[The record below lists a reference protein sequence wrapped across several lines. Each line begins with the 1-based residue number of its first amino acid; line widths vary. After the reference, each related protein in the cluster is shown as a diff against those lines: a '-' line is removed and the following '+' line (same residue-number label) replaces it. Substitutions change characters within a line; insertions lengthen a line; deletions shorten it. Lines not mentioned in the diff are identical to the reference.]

1 MKKNFKFIYIFV
13 VLFSMLFI
21 TGCIDDS
28 SKKVSV
34 IVPTGTPSL
43 GIANVLNDKT
53 LVDANIVSGS
63 DPLIAAFTN
72 ASYDVVVAPVNLGAK
87 LYNANENF
95 SYILYKTI
103 VWGNYYLVSNEEI
116 ATLESLEGK
125 TVLVFGKNST
135 PDVVLR
141 TLISAKNINVNLE
154 YVDDVATANSYLLSG
169 KADII
174 VSAEPSLTKMSANKN
189 FYTLDLQ
196 KQWQQLTGSYSLPQA
211 GIFIKK
217 DSKDEKY
224 LKTVLVF
231 GKNSTPDV
239 VLRTLI
245 SAKNINVNLEYV
257 DDVAT
262 ANSYLLSGK
271 ADIIVSA
278 EPSLTKMSAN
288 KNFYTLDLQKQWQQL
303 TGSYS
308 LPQAGIFIKKDSKD
322 EKYLKTVLDKMIES
336 VQMAQTKPNVLIASA
351 VSVDENLAKIGEET
365 LQKAIGNCNLR
376 VEETDK
382 EAIEFY
388 FSQVIQLGIGAT
400 VGGKLPDE
408 AFYY

>member
-1 MKKNFKFIYIFV
+1 MKRNFKFIYIFV
-13 VLFSMLFI
+13 ILFSMLLMV
-21 TGCIDDS
+21 GCIDDS

-87 LYNANENF
+87 LYNSNENF

-116 ATLESLEGK
+116 ENLENLEGK
-125 TVLVFGKNST
+125 TVLVFGMNST

-154 YVDDVATANSYLLSG
+154 YVDDVTTANSYLLSG

-174 VSAEPSLTKMSANKN
+174 VSAEPSLTKISANKN
-189 FYTLDLQ
+189 FYILDLQ
-196 KQWQQLTGSYSLPQA
+196 KQWQQLTGRYSLPQA

-217 DSKDEKY
+217 NIKDEKY
-224 LKTVLVF
+224 LK
-231 GKNSTPDV
+231 S
-239 VLRTLI
+239 
-245 SAKNINVNLEYV
+245 
-257 DDVAT
+257 
-262 ANSYLLSGK
+262 
-271 ADIIVSA
+271 
-278 EPSLTKMSAN
+278 
-288 KNFYTLDLQKQWQQL
+288 
-303 TGSYS
+303 
-308 LPQAGIFIKKDSKD
+308 
-322 EKYLKTVLDKMIES
+322 VLDKMIES
-336 VQMAQTKPNVLIASA
+336 VQMASTKPNVLVANAIN
-351 VSVDENLAKIGEET
+351 VDENLAKIGEET

-408 AFYY
+408 GFYY

>member
-72 ASYDVVVAPVNLGAK
+72 TSYDVVVAPVNLGAK

-169 KADII
+169 K
-174 VSAEPSLTKMSANKN
+174 S
-189 FYTLDLQ
+189 
-196 KQWQQLTGSYSLPQA
+196 
-211 GIFIKK
+211 
-217 DSKDEKY
+217 
-224 LKTVLVF
+224 
-231 GKNSTPDV
+231 
-239 VLRTLI
+239 
-245 SAKNINVNLEYV
+245 
-257 DDVAT
+257 
-262 ANSYLLSGK
+262 
-271 ADIIVSA
+271 DIIVSA

>member
-1 MKKNFKFIYIFV
+1 M
-13 VLFSMLFI
+13 
-21 TGCIDDS
+21 
-28 SKKVSV
+28 

-224 LKTVLVF
+224 LKTVL
-231 GKNSTPDV
+231 
-239 VLRTLI
+239 
-245 SAKNINVNLEYV
+245 
-257 DDVAT
+257 
-262 ANSYLLSGK
+262 
-271 ADIIVSA
+271 
-278 EPSLTKMSAN
+278 
-288 KNFYTLDLQKQWQQL
+288 
-303 TGSYS
+303 
-308 LPQAGIFIKKDSKD
+308 
-322 EKYLKTVLDKMIES
+322 DKMIES

-351 VSVDENLAKIGEET
+351 VSVDENLAKIGKET

>member
-154 YVDDVATANSYLLSG
+154 YEDDVATANSYH
-169 KADII
+169 
-174 VSAEPSLTKMSANKN
+174 
-189 FYTLDLQ
+189 
-196 KQWQQLTGSYSLPQA
+196 
-211 GIFIKK
+211 
-217 DSKDEKY
+217 
-224 LKTVLVF
+224 
-231 GKNSTPDV
+231 
-239 VLRTLI
+239 
-245 SAKNINVNLEYV
+245 
-257 DDVAT
+257 
-262 ANSYLLSGK
+262 LSGK

-351 VSVDENLAKIGEET
+351 VSVDENLAKIGKET

>member
-169 KADII
+169 K
-174 VSAEPSLTKMSANKN
+174 S
-189 FYTLDLQ
+189 
-196 KQWQQLTGSYSLPQA
+196 
-211 GIFIKK
+211 
-217 DSKDEKY
+217 
-224 LKTVLVF
+224 
-231 GKNSTPDV
+231 
-239 VLRTLI
+239 
-245 SAKNINVNLEYV
+245 
-257 DDVAT
+257 
-262 ANSYLLSGK
+262 
-271 ADIIVSA
+271 DIIVSA

>member
-1 MKKNFKFIYIFV
+1 MKRNFKFIYIFV
-13 VLFSMLFI
+13 ILFSMLLMV
-21 TGCIDDS
+21 GCIDDS

-87 LYNANENF
+87 LYNSNENF

-116 ATLESLEGK
+116 ATLENLEGK
-125 TVLVFGKNST
+125 TVLVFGMNST

-154 YVDDVATANSYLLSG
+154 YVDDVTTANSYLLSG

-174 VSAEPSLTKMSANKN
+174 VSAEPSLTKISANKN
-189 FYTLDLQ
+189 FYILDLQ
-196 KQWQQLTGSYSLPQA
+196 KQWQQLTGRYSLPQA

-217 DSKDEKY
+217 NIKDEKY
-224 LKTVLVF
+224 LK
-231 GKNSTPDV
+231 S
-239 VLRTLI
+239 
-245 SAKNINVNLEYV
+245 
-257 DDVAT
+257 
-262 ANSYLLSGK
+262 
-271 ADIIVSA
+271 
-278 EPSLTKMSAN
+278 
-288 KNFYTLDLQKQWQQL
+288 
-303 TGSYS
+303 
-308 LPQAGIFIKKDSKD
+308 
-322 EKYLKTVLDKMIES
+322 VLDKMIES
-336 VQMAQTKPNVLIASA
+336 VQMASTKPNVLVANAIN
-351 VSVDENLAKIGEET
+351 VDENLAKIGEET

-388 FSQVIQLGIGAT
+388 FSQVIKLGIGAI

-408 AFYY
+408 GFYY

>member
-1 MKKNFKFIYIFV
+1 M
-13 VLFSMLFI
+13 
-21 TGCIDDS
+21 
-28 SKKVSV
+28 

-224 LKTVLVF
+224 LKTVL
-231 GKNSTPDV
+231 
-239 VLRTLI
+239 
-245 SAKNINVNLEYV
+245 
-257 DDVAT
+257 
-262 ANSYLLSGK
+262 
-271 ADIIVSA
+271 
-278 EPSLTKMSAN
+278 
-288 KNFYTLDLQKQWQQL
+288 
-303 TGSYS
+303 
-308 LPQAGIFIKKDSKD
+308 
-322 EKYLKTVLDKMIES
+322 DKMIES

>member
-224 LKTVLVF
+224 LKTVL
-231 GKNSTPDV
+231 
-239 VLRTLI
+239 
-245 SAKNINVNLEYV
+245 
-257 DDVAT
+257 
-262 ANSYLLSGK
+262 
-271 ADIIVSA
+271 
-278 EPSLTKMSAN
+278 
-288 KNFYTLDLQKQWQQL
+288 
-303 TGSYS
+303 
-308 LPQAGIFIKKDSKD
+308 
-322 EKYLKTVLDKMIES
+322 DKMIES

-351 VSVDENLAKIGEET
+351 VSVDENLAKIGKET

-400 VGGKLPDE
+400 VGGKLLDE

>member
-196 KQWQQLTGSYSLPQA
+196 NQWQQLTGSYSLPQA
-211 GIFIKK
+211 G
-217 DSKDEKY
+217 
-224 LKTVLVF
+224 
-231 GKNSTPDV
+231 
-239 VLRTLI
+239 
-245 SAKNINVNLEYV
+245 
-257 DDVAT
+257 
-262 ANSYLLSGK
+262 
-271 ADIIVSA
+271 
-278 EPSLTKMSAN
+278 M
-288 KNFYTLDLQKQWQQL
+288 
-303 TGSYS
+303 
-308 LPQAGIFIKKDSKD
+308 FIKKDSKD

>member
-63 DPLIAAFTN
+63 DPLIAAYTN

-224 LKTVLVF
+224 LKTVL
-231 GKNSTPDV
+231 
-239 VLRTLI
+239 
-245 SAKNINVNLEYV
+245 
-257 DDVAT
+257 
-262 ANSYLLSGK
+262 
-271 ADIIVSA
+271 
-278 EPSLTKMSAN
+278 
-288 KNFYTLDLQKQWQQL
+288 
-303 TGSYS
+303 
-308 LPQAGIFIKKDSKD
+308 
-322 EKYLKTVLDKMIES
+322 DKMIES

-351 VSVDENLAKIGEET
+351 VSVDENLAKIGKET

>member
-43 GIANVLNDKT
+43 GITNVLNDKT

-116 ATLESLEGK
+116 ATLESLEG
-125 TVLVFGKNST
+125 
-135 PDVVLR
+135 
-141 TLISAKNINVNLE
+141 
-154 YVDDVATANSYLLSG
+154 
-169 KADII
+169 
-174 VSAEPSLTKMSANKN
+174 
-189 FYTLDLQ
+189 
-196 KQWQQLTGSYSLPQA
+196 
-211 GIFIKK
+211 
-217 DSKDEKY
+217 
-224 LKTVLVF
+224 KTVLVF

>member
-72 ASYDVVVAPVNLGAK
+72 ANYDVVVAPVNLGAK

-154 YVDDVATANSYLLSG
+154 YVDDV
-169 KADII
+169 
-174 VSAEPSLTKMSANKN
+174 V
-189 FYTLDLQ
+189 
-196 KQWQQLTGSYSLPQA
+196 
-211 GIFIKK
+211 
-217 DSKDEKY
+217 
-224 LKTVLVF
+224 
-231 GKNSTPDV
+231 
-239 VLRTLI
+239 
-245 SAKNINVNLEYV
+245 
-257 DDVAT
+257 T

>member
-1 MKKNFKFIYIFV
+1 
-13 VLFSMLFI
+13 MLFI
-21 TGCIDDS
+21 TGCNDDS

-87 LYNANENF
+87 LYNAKENF

-224 LKTVLVF
+224 LKTVL
-231 GKNSTPDV
+231 
-239 VLRTLI
+239 
-245 SAKNINVNLEYV
+245 
-257 DDVAT
+257 
-262 ANSYLLSGK
+262 
-271 ADIIVSA
+271 
-278 EPSLTKMSAN
+278 
-288 KNFYTLDLQKQWQQL
+288 
-303 TGSYS
+303 
-308 LPQAGIFIKKDSKD
+308 
-322 EKYLKTVLDKMIES
+322 DKMIES

-351 VSVDENLAKIGEET
+351 VSVDENLAKIGKET

-408 AFYY
+408 AFYYLSLIHI

>member
-224 LKTVLVF
+224 LKTVL
-231 GKNSTPDV
+231 
-239 VLRTLI
+239 
-245 SAKNINVNLEYV
+245 
-257 DDVAT
+257 
-262 ANSYLLSGK
+262 
-271 ADIIVSA
+271 
-278 EPSLTKMSAN
+278 
-288 KNFYTLDLQKQWQQL
+288 
-303 TGSYS
+303 
-308 LPQAGIFIKKDSKD
+308 
-322 EKYLKTVLDKMIES
+322 DKMIES

-388 FSQVIQLGIGAT
+388 FSQVIQLGSGAT

>member
-224 LKTVLVF
+224 LKTVL
-231 GKNSTPDV
+231 
-239 VLRTLI
+239 
-245 SAKNINVNLEYV
+245 
-257 DDVAT
+257 
-262 ANSYLLSGK
+262 
-271 ADIIVSA
+271 
-278 EPSLTKMSAN
+278 
-288 KNFYTLDLQKQWQQL
+288 
-303 TGSYS
+303 
-308 LPQAGIFIKKDSKD
+308 
-322 EKYLKTVLDKMIES
+322 DKMIES

-365 LQKAIGNCNLR
+365 LQKAIGNCNLK

>member
-1 MKKNFKFIYIFV
+1 MV
-13 VLFSMLFI
+13 
-21 TGCIDDS
+21 GCIDDS

-87 LYNANENF
+87 LYNSNENF

-116 ATLESLEGK
+116 ETLENLEGK
-125 TVLVFGKNST
+125 TVLVFGMNST

-154 YVDDVATANSYLLSG
+154 YVDDVTTANSYLLSG

-174 VSAEPSLTKMSANKN
+174 VSAEPSLTKISANKN
-189 FYTLDLQ
+189 FYILDLQ
-196 KQWQQLTGSYSLPQA
+196 KQWQQLTGRYSLPQA

-217 DSKDEKY
+217 NIKDEKY
-224 LKTVLVF
+224 LK
-231 GKNSTPDV
+231 S
-239 VLRTLI
+239 
-245 SAKNINVNLEYV
+245 
-257 DDVAT
+257 
-262 ANSYLLSGK
+262 
-271 ADIIVSA
+271 
-278 EPSLTKMSAN
+278 
-288 KNFYTLDLQKQWQQL
+288 
-303 TGSYS
+303 
-308 LPQAGIFIKKDSKD
+308 
-322 EKYLKTVLDKMIES
+322 VLDKMIES
-336 VQMAQTKPNVLIASA
+336 VQMASTKPNVLVANAIN
-351 VSVDENLAKIGEET
+351 VDENLAKIGEET

-388 FSQVIQLGIGAT
+388 FSQVIKLGIGAT

-408 AFYY
+408 GFYY

>member
-1 MKKNFKFIYIFV
+1 MKKNFKFIYI
-13 VLFSMLFI
+13 FSMLFI

-224 LKTVLVF
+224 LKTVL
-231 GKNSTPDV
+231 
-239 VLRTLI
+239 
-245 SAKNINVNLEYV
+245 
-257 DDVAT
+257 
-262 ANSYLLSGK
+262 
-271 ADIIVSA
+271 
-278 EPSLTKMSAN
+278 
-288 KNFYTLDLQKQWQQL
+288 
-303 TGSYS
+303 
-308 LPQAGIFIKKDSKD
+308 
-322 EKYLKTVLDKMIES
+322 DKMIES

>member
-1 MKKNFKFIYIFV
+1 MKRHFKFIYIFV
-13 VLFSMLFI
+13 ILFSMLLMV
-21 TGCIDDS
+21 GCIDDS

-87 LYNANENF
+87 LYNSNENF

-116 ATLESLEGK
+116 ETLENLEGK
-125 TVLVFGKNST
+125 TVLVFGMNST

-154 YVDDVATANSYLLSG
+154 YVDDVTTANSYLLSG

-174 VSAEPSLTKMSANKN
+174 VSAEPSLTKISANKN
-189 FYTLDLQ
+189 FYILDLQ
-196 KQWQQLTGSYSLPQA
+196 KQWQQLTGRYSLPQA

-217 DSKDEKY
+217 NIKDEKY
-224 LKTVLVF
+224 LK
-231 GKNSTPDV
+231 S
-239 VLRTLI
+239 
-245 SAKNINVNLEYV
+245 
-257 DDVAT
+257 
-262 ANSYLLSGK
+262 
-271 ADIIVSA
+271 
-278 EPSLTKMSAN
+278 
-288 KNFYTLDLQKQWQQL
+288 
-303 TGSYS
+303 
-308 LPQAGIFIKKDSKD
+308 
-322 EKYLKTVLDKMIES
+322 VLDKMIES
-336 VQMAQTKPNVLIASA
+336 VQMASTKPNVLVANAIN
-351 VSVDENLAKIGEET
+351 VDENLAKIGEET

-388 FSQVIQLGIGAT
+388 FSQVIKLGIGAT

-408 AFYY
+408 GFYY

>member
-1 MKKNFKFIYIFV
+1 MKRNFKFIYIFV
-13 VLFSMLFI
+13 ILFSMLLMV
-21 TGCIDDS
+21 GCIDDS

-87 LYNANENF
+87 LYNSNENF

-116 ATLESLEGK
+116 ETLENLEGK
-125 TVLVFGKNST
+125 TVLVFGMNST

-154 YVDDVATANSYLLSG
+154 YVDDVTTANSYLLSG

-174 VSAEPSLTKMSANKN
+174 VSAEPSLTKISANKN
-189 FYTLDLQ
+189 FYILDLQ
-196 KQWQQLTGSYSLPQA
+196 KQWQQLTGRYSLPQA

-217 DSKDEKY
+217 NIKDEKY
-224 LKTVLVF
+224 LK
-231 GKNSTPDV
+231 S
-239 VLRTLI
+239 
-245 SAKNINVNLEYV
+245 
-257 DDVAT
+257 
-262 ANSYLLSGK
+262 
-271 ADIIVSA
+271 
-278 EPSLTKMSAN
+278 
-288 KNFYTLDLQKQWQQL
+288 
-303 TGSYS
+303 
-308 LPQAGIFIKKDSKD
+308 
-322 EKYLKTVLDKMIES
+322 VLDKMIES
-336 VQMAQTKPNVLIASA
+336 VQMASTKPNVLVANAIN
-351 VSVDENLAKIGEET
+351 VDENLAKIGEET

-388 FSQVIQLGIGAT
+388 FSQVIKLGIGAT

-408 AFYY
+408 GFYY

>member
-1 MKKNFKFIYIFV
+1 
-13 VLFSMLFI
+13 
-21 TGCIDDS
+21 
-28 SKKVSV
+28 V

-224 LKTVLVF
+224 LKTVL
-231 GKNSTPDV
+231 
-239 VLRTLI
+239 
-245 SAKNINVNLEYV
+245 
-257 DDVAT
+257 
-262 ANSYLLSGK
+262 
-271 ADIIVSA
+271 
-278 EPSLTKMSAN
+278 
-288 KNFYTLDLQKQWQQL
+288 
-303 TGSYS
+303 
-308 LPQAGIFIKKDSKD
+308 
-322 EKYLKTVLDKMIES
+322 DKMIES

>member
-1 MKKNFKFIYIFV
+1 MKRNFKFIYIFV
-13 VLFSMLFI
+13 ILFSMLLVV
-21 TGCIDDS
+21 GCIDDS

-87 LYNANENF
+87 LYNSNENF

-116 ATLESLEGK
+116 ETLENLEGK
-125 TVLVFGKNST
+125 TVLVFGMNST

-154 YVDDVATANSYLLSG
+154 YVDDVTTANSYLLSG

-174 VSAEPSLTKMSANKN
+174 VSAEPSLTKISANKN
-189 FYTLDLQ
+189 FYILDLQ
-196 KQWQQLTGSYSLPQA
+196 KQWQQLTGRYSLPQA

-217 DSKDEKY
+217 NIKDEKY
-224 LKTVLVF
+224 LK
-231 GKNSTPDV
+231 S
-239 VLRTLI
+239 
-245 SAKNINVNLEYV
+245 
-257 DDVAT
+257 
-262 ANSYLLSGK
+262 
-271 ADIIVSA
+271 
-278 EPSLTKMSAN
+278 
-288 KNFYTLDLQKQWQQL
+288 
-303 TGSYS
+303 
-308 LPQAGIFIKKDSKD
+308 
-322 EKYLKTVLDKMIES
+322 VLDKMIES
-336 VQMAQTKPNVLIASA
+336 VQMASTKPNVLVANAIN
-351 VSVDENLAKIGEET
+351 VDENLAKIGEET

-388 FSQVIQLGIGAT
+388 FSQVIKLGIGAT

-408 AFYY
+408 GFYY

>member
-224 LKTVLVF
+224 LKTVL
-231 GKNSTPDV
+231 
-239 VLRTLI
+239 
-245 SAKNINVNLEYV
+245 
-257 DDVAT
+257 
-262 ANSYLLSGK
+262 
-271 ADIIVSA
+271 
-278 EPSLTKMSAN
+278 
-288 KNFYTLDLQKQWQQL
+288 
-303 TGSYS
+303 
-308 LPQAGIFIKKDSKD
+308 
-322 EKYLKTVLDKMIES
+322 DKMIES

-408 AFYY
+408 AFYF

>member
-224 LKTVLVF
+224 LKTVL
-231 GKNSTPDV
+231 
-239 VLRTLI
+239 
-245 SAKNINVNLEYV
+245 
-257 DDVAT
+257 
-262 ANSYLLSGK
+262 
-271 ADIIVSA
+271 
-278 EPSLTKMSAN
+278 
-288 KNFYTLDLQKQWQQL
+288 
-303 TGSYS
+303 
-308 LPQAGIFIKKDSKD
+308 
-322 EKYLKTVLDKMIES
+322 DKMIES

-351 VSVDENLAKIGEET
+351 VSVDENLEKIGEET

>member
-1 MKKNFKFIYIFV
+1 M
-13 VLFSMLFI
+13 
-21 TGCIDDS
+21 
-28 SKKVSV
+28 
-34 IVPTGTPSL
+34 
-43 GIANVLNDKT
+43 NDKT

-87 LYNANENF
+87 LYNSNENF

-116 ATLESLEGK
+116 ETLENLEGK
-125 TVLVFGKNST
+125 TVLVFGMNST

-154 YVDDVATANSYLLSG
+154 YVDDVTTANSYLLSG

-174 VSAEPSLTKMSANKN
+174 VSAEPSLTKISANKN
-189 FYTLDLQ
+189 FYILDLQ
-196 KQWQQLTGSYSLPQA
+196 KQWQQLTGRYSLPQA

-217 DSKDEKY
+217 NIKDEKY
-224 LKTVLVF
+224 LK
-231 GKNSTPDV
+231 S
-239 VLRTLI
+239 
-245 SAKNINVNLEYV
+245 
-257 DDVAT
+257 
-262 ANSYLLSGK
+262 
-271 ADIIVSA
+271 
-278 EPSLTKMSAN
+278 
-288 KNFYTLDLQKQWQQL
+288 
-303 TGSYS
+303 
-308 LPQAGIFIKKDSKD
+308 
-322 EKYLKTVLDKMIES
+322 VLDKMIES
-336 VQMAQTKPNVLIASA
+336 VQMASTKPNVLVANAIN
-351 VSVDENLAKIGEET
+351 VDENLAKIGEET

-388 FSQVIQLGIGAT
+388 FSQVIKLGIGAT

-408 AFYY
+408 GFYY

>member
-1 MKKNFKFIYIFV
+1 MKRNFKFIYIFV
-13 VLFSMLFI
+13 ILFSMLLMV
-21 TGCIDDS
+21 GCIDDS

-87 LYNANENF
+87 LYNSNENF

-103 VWGNYYLVSNEEI
+103 VWGNYYFVSNEEI
-116 ATLESLEGK
+116 ETIENLEGK
-125 TVLVFGKNST
+125 TVLVFGMNST

-154 YVDDVATANSYLLSG
+154 YVDDVTTANSYLLSG

-174 VSAEPSLTKMSANKN
+174 VSAEPSLTKISANKN
-189 FYTLDLQ
+189 FYILDLQ
-196 KQWQQLTGSYSLPQA
+196 KQWQQLTGRYSLPQA

-217 DSKDEKY
+217 NIKDEKY
-224 LKTVLVF
+224 LK
-231 GKNSTPDV
+231 S
-239 VLRTLI
+239 
-245 SAKNINVNLEYV
+245 
-257 DDVAT
+257 
-262 ANSYLLSGK
+262 
-271 ADIIVSA
+271 
-278 EPSLTKMSAN
+278 
-288 KNFYTLDLQKQWQQL
+288 
-303 TGSYS
+303 
-308 LPQAGIFIKKDSKD
+308 
-322 EKYLKTVLDKMIES
+322 VLDKMIES
-336 VQMAQTKPNVLIASA
+336 VQMASTKPNVLVANAIN
-351 VSVDENLAKIGEET
+351 VDENLAKIGEET

-388 FSQVIQLGIGAT
+388 FSQVIKLGIGAT

-408 AFYY
+408 GFYY

>member
-63 DPLIAAFTN
+63 DPLIVAFTN

-116 ATLESLEGK
+116 ATLESLEG
-125 TVLVFGKNST
+125 
-135 PDVVLR
+135 
-141 TLISAKNINVNLE
+141 
-154 YVDDVATANSYLLSG
+154 
-169 KADII
+169 
-174 VSAEPSLTKMSANKN
+174 
-189 FYTLDLQ
+189 
-196 KQWQQLTGSYSLPQA
+196 
-211 GIFIKK
+211 
-217 DSKDEKY
+217 
-224 LKTVLVF
+224 KTVLVF

>member
-63 DPLIAAFTN
+63 DPLIASFTN

-116 ATLESLEGK
+116 ATLESLEG
-125 TVLVFGKNST
+125 
-135 PDVVLR
+135 
-141 TLISAKNINVNLE
+141 
-154 YVDDVATANSYLLSG
+154 
-169 KADII
+169 
-174 VSAEPSLTKMSANKN
+174 
-189 FYTLDLQ
+189 
-196 KQWQQLTGSYSLPQA
+196 
-211 GIFIKK
+211 
-217 DSKDEKY
+217 
-224 LKTVLVF
+224 KTVLVF

>member
-196 KQWQQLTGSYSLPQA
+196 KQWQQL
-211 GIFIKK
+211 I
-217 DSKDEKY
+217 
-224 LKTVLVF
+224 
-231 GKNSTPDV
+231 
-239 VLRTLI
+239 
-245 SAKNINVNLEYV
+245 
-257 DDVAT
+257 
-262 ANSYLLSGK
+262 
-271 ADIIVSA
+271 
-278 EPSLTKMSAN
+278 
-288 KNFYTLDLQKQWQQL
+288 
-303 TGSYS
+303 GSYS

>member
-224 LKTVLVF
+224 LKTVL
-231 GKNSTPDV
+231 
-239 VLRTLI
+239 
-245 SAKNINVNLEYV
+245 
-257 DDVAT
+257 
-262 ANSYLLSGK
+262 
-271 ADIIVSA
+271 
-278 EPSLTKMSAN
+278 
-288 KNFYTLDLQKQWQQL
+288 
-303 TGSYS
+303 
-308 LPQAGIFIKKDSKD
+308 
-322 EKYLKTVLDKMIES
+322 DKMIES

-351 VSVDENLAKIGEET
+351 VSVDENLAKIGKET

-388 FSQVIQLGIGAT
+388 FSQVIQLGIEAT

>member
-217 DSKDEKY
+217 
-224 LKTVLVF
+224 
-231 GKNSTPDV
+231 G
-239 VLRTLI
+239 
-245 SAKNINVNLEYV
+245 
-257 DDVAT
+257 
-262 ANSYLLSGK
+262 
-271 ADIIVSA
+271 
-278 EPSLTKMSAN
+278 
-288 KNFYTLDLQKQWQQL
+288 
-303 TGSYS
+303 
-308 LPQAGIFIKKDSKD
+308 SKD

-365 LQKAIGNCNLR
+365 SQKAIGNCNLR

>member
-34 IVPTGTPSL
+34 IVPTGTLSL

-224 LKTVLVF
+224 LKTVL
-231 GKNSTPDV
+231 
-239 VLRTLI
+239 
-245 SAKNINVNLEYV
+245 
-257 DDVAT
+257 
-262 ANSYLLSGK
+262 
-271 ADIIVSA
+271 
-278 EPSLTKMSAN
+278 
-288 KNFYTLDLQKQWQQL
+288 
-303 TGSYS
+303 
-308 LPQAGIFIKKDSKD
+308 
-322 EKYLKTVLDKMIES
+322 DKMIES

>member
-154 YVDDVATANSYLLSG
+154 Y
-169 KADII
+169 I
-174 VSAEPSLTKMSANKN
+174 
-189 FYTLDLQ
+189 
-196 KQWQQLTGSYSLPQA
+196 
-211 GIFIKK
+211 
-217 DSKDEKY
+217 
-224 LKTVLVF
+224 
-231 GKNSTPDV
+231 
-239 VLRTLI
+239 
-245 SAKNINVNLEYV
+245 

>member
-1 MKKNFKFIYIFV
+1 MKRNFKFIYIFV
-13 VLFSMLFI
+13 ILFSMLLMV
-21 TGCIDDS
+21 GCIDDS

-87 LYNANENF
+87 LYNSNENF

-116 ATLESLEGK
+116 ETLENLEGK
-125 TVLVFGKNST
+125 TVLVFGMNST

-154 YVDDVATANSYLLSG
+154 YVDDVTTANSYLLSG

-174 VSAEPSLTKMSANKN
+174 VSAEPSLTKISANKN
-189 FYTLDLQ
+189 FYILDLQ
-196 KQWQQLTGSYSLPQA
+196 KQWQQLTGRYSLPQA

-217 DSKDEKY
+217 NIKDEKY
-224 LKTVLVF
+224 LK
-231 GKNSTPDV
+231 S
-239 VLRTLI
+239 
-245 SAKNINVNLEYV
+245 
-257 DDVAT
+257 
-262 ANSYLLSGK
+262 
-271 ADIIVSA
+271 
-278 EPSLTKMSAN
+278 
-288 KNFYTLDLQKQWQQL
+288 
-303 TGSYS
+303 
-308 LPQAGIFIKKDSKD
+308 
-322 EKYLKTVLDKMIES
+322 VLDKMIES
-336 VQMAQTKPNVLIASA
+336 VQMASTKPNVLVANAIN
-351 VSVDENLAKIGEET
+351 VDENLAKIGEES

-388 FSQVIQLGIGAT
+388 FSQVIKLGIGAT

-408 AFYY
+408 GFYY

>member
-224 LKTVLVF
+224 LKTVL
-231 GKNSTPDV
+231 
-239 VLRTLI
+239 
-245 SAKNINVNLEYV
+245 
-257 DDVAT
+257 
-262 ANSYLLSGK
+262 
-271 ADIIVSA
+271 
-278 EPSLTKMSAN
+278 
-288 KNFYTLDLQKQWQQL
+288 
-303 TGSYS
+303 
-308 LPQAGIFIKKDSKD
+308 
-322 EKYLKTVLDKMIES
+322 DKMIGS